1 MTVPVLDFGSAV
13 TAPQRPFCET
23 QGISLSLLTNLF
35 AQGEV
40 DSVIIGGRFRH
51 VVLPSWANYVRR
63 RQLGLE
69 RDPAEREAA
78 AKRYRDSVS
87 PTATLAA
94 KRALAGKP
102 RPGRP
107 PGSGTKHRN
116 PNHPGRSAAQSAAPA
131 RRASPPPVAAPKTAP
146 GKPRSSRKET
156 VAPAQ

>member
-107 PGSGTKHRN
+107 PGSGTKHR
-116 PNHPGRSAAQSAAPA
+116 RSNQSGPAAAQAAVPA
-131 RRASPPPVAAPKTAP
+131 RRPPPPPEVSSKS
-146 GKPRSSRKET
+146 KPNKRRSVREDTSTT
-156 VAPAQ
+156 V